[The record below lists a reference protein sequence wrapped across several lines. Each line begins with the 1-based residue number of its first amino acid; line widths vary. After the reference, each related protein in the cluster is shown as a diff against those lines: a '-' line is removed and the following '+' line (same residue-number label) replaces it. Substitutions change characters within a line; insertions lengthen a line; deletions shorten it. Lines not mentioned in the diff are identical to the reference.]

1 MEIVGIML
9 VFKLIYK
16 IVMVSRGR
24 GMFSR
29 MKNKNGEIS
38 GMLEVSVYVMDFFK
52 LLKIKRFVKEK
63 YYILF

>member
-29 MKNKNGEIS
+29 MKNKNGEIL
-38 GMLEVSVYVMDFFK
+38 GMLEVSV
-52 LLKIKRFVKEK
+52 
-63 YYILF
+63 